1 MSAKSTKVVAGI
13 YALTTVEELRE
24 VTAALNLQWKV
35 LQSRAAQGFRVGD
48 KVTFVAK
55 MGQTFSGVVEKV
67 NQKTVAVKTGPYQTW
82 RVSPNL
88 LKKVA

>member
-1 MSAKSTKVVAGI
+1 MSAKEISLAILKI
-13 YALTTVEELRE
+13 KSLDELKE
-24 VTAALNLQWKV
+24 INEAIGYQWKAI
-35 LQSRAAQGFRVGD
+35 QKTQARAFRVGD

-55 MGQTFSGVVEKV
+55 QGTVYNGVVEKV

-82 RVSPNL
+82 RVSPSV